1 MRAPAPI
8 IAPVP
13 RAAPE
18 ASAEPAP
25 AAAPGDGGLGALKA
39 SVAKVESGGNYGAVG
54 PTTKGDQPYG
64 KYQVMGKNV
73 GPWTQEVLGQA
84 MTPQAFL
91 ADKNAQE
98 KVADAKLGGYL
109 KQYGNSQDAASMWFT
124 GRPYKE
130 ASAAGLR
137 DINNT
142 TVDKYVGATAGG
154 GGGSAPSGGG
164 NAALAFAGP
173 EQNQQ
178 QQQDL
183 LHADPATQVNAAM
196 EDAARAPDRK
206 QMQSDFS
213 MALMAAGFGM
223 MAGTSSHAAVN
234 IGQGAL
240 EGMKYMQTQRQ
251 LDNEWRKNDA
261 QIEDY
266 QSQARFRDAATNLS
280 VQNLNL
286 ERLKFLN
293 DQRMKTWALG
303 GGVGPPPTLL
313 GLGDLGGGTT
323 PPAAAPA
330 PSAAPAPAAAPSR
343 AAQPPAAAPA
353 ASPAAAP
360 AAPSAAAPPPI
371 PTTPGAV
378 VTAGGPKTA
387 VGAPPAAA
395 APATPPATAPQP
407 SKPAEA
413 ATAPE
418 EGATAPDL
426 SKDPDF
432 IEGQR
437 LLAEGARKNA
447 MGKVAGIEGLGNE
460 EIAQGQGKVD
470 IAKARWDVAKKGQEE
485 YSGALG
491 ESTGKAIAAIPA
503 KMESRQ
509 VVDARL
515 GEIQD
520 MMGSFQTGRI
530 RGRKS

>member
-18 ASAEPAP
+18 ASAEPAL
-25 AAAPGDGGLGALKA
+25 AAAPGDGGVGALKA

-109 KQYGNSQDAASMWFT
+109 KQYGNPQDAASMWFT
-124 GRPYKE
+124 GKPYKD

-137 DINNT
+137 DVNNT

-183 LHADPATQVNAAM
+183 LHADPADTDKRGDGRRRSGARSEA
-196 EDAARAPDRK
+196 DAVRFQHGPDGGGLRDDGGPIVARRGEHRRGRD
-206 QMQSDFS
+206 
-213 MALMAAGFGM
+213 GGHEV
-223 MAGTSSHAAVN
+223 HAEPA
-234 IGQGAL
+234 
-240 EGMKYMQTQRQ
+240 Q

-266 QSQARFRDAATNLS
+266 QSQARYRDATTNLG

-303 GGVGPPPTLL
+303 GGEGPPPTLL
-313 GLGDLGGGTT
+313 GLGDLGGGAS

-330 PSAAPAPAAAPSR
+330 PPPHPAPAAAAPPHLPLRAASR
-343 AAQPPAAAPA
+343 AAPPLRLPPSRRRSRPPPARGGAAEAHRRPWSPS
-353 ASPAAAP
+353 SPALR
-360 AAPSAAAPPPI
+360 
-371 PTTPGAV
+371 
-378 VTAGGPKTA
+378 
-387 VGAPPAAA
+387 
-395 APATPPATAPQP
+395 TPPATAPR
-407 SKPAEA
+407 PASPR
-413 ATAPE
+413 APPAPA

-426 SKDPDF
+426 AKDPDF
-432 IEGQR
+432 I
-437 LLAEGARKNA
+437 
-447 MGKVAGIEGLGNE
+447 
-460 EIAQGQGKVD
+460 
-470 IAKARWDVAKKGQEE
+470 KASAC
-485 YSGALG
+485 
-491 ESTGKAIAAIPA
+491 
-503 KMESRQ
+503 
-509 VVDARL
+509 
-515 GEIQD
+515 
-520 MMGSFQTGRI
+520 
-530 RGRKS
+530 